1 MIFTKIGW
9 IVAWVIIV
17 LGIFSIG
24 PHFYIVGYNL
34 GISNLLEEG
43 FFIAILGVALGILVE
58 ISNSVAH
65 KNLEK
70 SKS

>member
-17 LGIFSIG
+17 LGIFGIG
-24 PHFYIVGYNL
+24 FHFYIVGYDL

-58 ISNSVAH
+58 ISHSVAQ